1 MKFQNSKICMGKTI
15 QIMKTAL
22 LTRDQSNWSSNNFT
36 GGKYGGL
43 AVGPNQG
50 VEIKKVAYKWK

>member
-1 MKFQNSKICMGKTI
+1 
-15 QIMKTAL
+15 MKTAL
-22 LTRDQSNWSSNNFT
+22 LTRGQSNWSSNNFT

-50 VEIKKVAYKWK
+50 VELKKVAYKWK